1 MRRGLALLGAASIVL
16 WSGAV
21 LGQTQVQ
28 APAVED
34 SPARTS
40 SRQKKKPAKKP
51 AAARSSERPSDGN
64 SITLD
69 EIFVYGTSP
78 IINPSPDGLV
88 GASIDRRAI
97 EGLPIGLRV
106 EDIVKRLPAVT
117 TGGAPGEDKDARV
130 LGLDKE
136 FTRTTVEGI
145 PIPDGGEKREFNL
158 DRLPNTFVDAVKIY
172 RLRRAE
178 MEADGLAGVIDIKL
192 RPIPDK
198 RTIDVVGSYG
208 GLDSIHN
215 DSHLASILYG
225 DRFNPN
231 FGAVIGA
238 AHSRV
243 AGAKEKDKLSAA
255 GKLSEREAEKKPI
268 DATDLFADIGFFSG
282 LSEFHIKPK
291 FFELDENK
299 TKRKDKFT
307 AAGASNGYETE
318 KENKIKRTIGSD
330 LSGKTVIE
338 AWHDA
343 LVDGRVAYYRTTED
357 KDGKTKNIFK
367 ANGTEDTAKREWET
381 ENKADSILQAE
392 GNIAVPFSGGGGA
405 FTHTPKTGYLIRQR
419 ERERD
424 KTKIVGTTPSVD
436 PKEDYQIAE
445 TLYAA
450 YVQDTFRLGSWFSAT
465 PGIRFEQANLDVTAG
480 SGVSAASSSG
490 DFLPSLP
497 VEIKF
502 NDNLTLNAGVSRLL
516 NRPKFDELA
525 PYENDSAADKI
536 VIGNPNLR
544 PAKAWAYEAYLR
556 YQQQYFSVGA
566 GWSYRDITD
575 VIESVATGEIKNG
588 KSVEQIQ
595 NVGDGWVRAYILEQR
610 VDFGFLPVPI
620 LNGFSVTANQTFT
633 DSELISKSG
642 VARRFKDQPPWFANL
657 VVDWRNDQS
666 GTAVSVGLNFTG
678 GFVNEDNWD
687 RRGDET
693 FIDVKITQRLAN
705 GVNLFVLGQNLTN
718 ELRYKYKLNGETEIE
733 KAGRLYMVG
742 LQGKF

>member
-1 MRRGLALLGAASIVL
+1 MRRGLALLGAASISL
-16 WSGAV
+16 CSGVA
-21 LGQTQVQ
+21 LSQTQVSAETTQ
-28 APAVED
+28 DATRSAPAR
-34 SPARTS
+34 A
-40 SRQKKKPAKKP
+40 KKKQGKKQPAP
-51 AAARSSERPSDGN
+51 RSAAAPAESRN
-64 SITLD
+64 VTLD

-88 GASIDRRAI
+88 GASIDRQAI

-130 LGLDKE
+130 LGIDKE

-158 DRLPNTFVDAVKIY
+158 DRLPNTFVDSVKIY

-178 MEADGLAGVIDIKL
+178 MDADGLAGQIDIKL

-198 RTIDVVGSYG
+198 QTIDVVGSYG

-225 DRFNPN
+225 NRFNPN

-238 AHSRV
+238 AHSRIP
-243 AGAKEKDKLSAA
+243 GAKEKEKLNAA
-255 GKLSEREAEKKPI
+255 GRVTEREAEKKPV

-282 LSEFHIKPK
+282 LSEIHIKPK
-291 FFELDENK
+291 FFELDEDK

-307 AAGASNGYETE
+307 AAGAGNGYETE

-343 LVDGRVAYYRTTED
+343 LVDGRVAYYQTTED
-357 KDGKTKNIFK
+357 KDGKTKNVFR
-367 ANGTEDTAKREWET
+367 ANGTEDAAKREWET
-381 ENKADSILQAE
+381 ENKTDSILQTE
-392 GNIAVPFSGGGGA
+392 GNIAIPLSAGGV
-405 FTHTPKTGYLIRQR
+405 FVHTPKAGYLIRHR

-424 KTKIVGTTPSVD
+424 KTKIVGVTPSVD

-445 TLYAA
+445 TVYAA
-450 YVQDTFRLGSWFSAT
+450 YVQDTFRVGSWFSAT
-465 PGIRFEQANLDVTAG
+465 PGVRFEQANLDVTAG
-480 SGVSAASSSG
+480 SGVSSSSSSH

-502 NDNLTLNAGVSRLL
+502 NDNLSLNAGVSRLI
-516 NRPKFDELA
+516 NRPKFDELS
-525 PYENDSAADKI
+525 PYENDSSADKI

-544 PAKAWAYEAYLR
+544 PAMAWAYEAYLR

-566 GWSYRDITD
+566 GWSYRDVTD
-575 VIESVATGEIKNG
+575 VIEAVFTGEVRNG
-588 KSVEQIQ
+588 KNVEQVM

-610 VDFGFLPVPI
+610 IDFGFLPIPFF
-620 LNGFSVTANQTFT
+620 NGFSITANQTFT
-633 DSELISKSG
+633 DSELVASNGI
-642 VARRFKDQPPWFANL
+642 ARRFKDQPPWFANL

-666 GTAVSVGLNFTG
+666 GTAVSVGFNFTG
-678 GFVNEDNWD
+678 AFVNEDNGD

-693 FIDVKITQRLAN
+693 FVDVKITQRLAN
-705 GVNLFVLGQNLTN
+705 GINLFVLGQNLTN
-718 ELRYKYKLNGETEIE
+718 QLRYKYKTNGETEVE
-733 KAGRLYMVG
+733 RAGRLYMVG